1 MFAYGYF
8 GVKSNDDAK
17 VHSKMGTFIKKPPF
31 SYNSDAIL
39 SIWFYFE

>member
-1 MFAYGYF
+1 MFADGYF
-8 GVKSNDDAK
+8 GVKRNDDAK